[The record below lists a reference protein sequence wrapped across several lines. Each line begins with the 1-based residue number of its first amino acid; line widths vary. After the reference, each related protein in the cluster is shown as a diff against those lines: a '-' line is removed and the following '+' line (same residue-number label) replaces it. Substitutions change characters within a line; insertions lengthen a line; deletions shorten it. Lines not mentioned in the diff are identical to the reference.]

1 MDTKTIKDSAG
12 VNYTL
17 SNHPMFQNCSCVSW
31 QEGIR
36 TFRYYWSMEEEPNP
50 ERWRSKS
57 PLGIIGHD
65 PEPPKFIG
73 KGLDIILAKGETEV
87 LNVLAIRPEFT
98 QYGTSTPE
106 YGGRRDHNDYNLS
119 QDLSFFFLQLVLRLF
134 FPCALLCFP
143 LLLFSPRYSFPA
155 FSIPIFKAHL

>member
-119 QDLSFFFLQLVLRLF
+119 QDLSGLV
-134 FPCALLCFP
+134 
-143 LLLFSPRYSFPA
+143 RYADEPYG
-155 FSIPIFKAHL
+155 IYRILMEREKGTVPMYLDIWIKDIDENI